1 MKIFK
6 CISYISIKYYL
17 FIFVGL
23 PTRDYF
29 IQENNKVY
37 LDAYKEYLIKIS
49 LLLGGELEHVK
60 VSAEKLIDFEI
71 K

>member
-1 MKIFK
+1 M
-6 CISYISIKYYL
+6 

-37 LDAYKEYLIKIS
+37 LDAYKEYLIKTA

-60 VSAEKLIDFEI
+60 VSAAKLIDFEI